1 MQHAALEAFLVKPSK
16 RLHTENFSIQRR
28 SDLLWIFGIFSRW
41 SLLISLIASAVFID
55 IYHFWT
61 LINRTK
67 GDTTSFH
74 SLILVGVFLIVILNI
89 AIIEVL
95 QFVFRWCSIP
105 QIFLHSS
112 QRHSFGGKVQSG
124 CQIMLKCFQSS
135 LQKNLNFI
143 IR

>member
-1 MQHAALEAFLVKPSK
+1 MG
-16 RLHTENFSIQRR
+16 NFSIRRR

-55 IYHFWT
+55 IYHLCK
-61 LINRTK
+61 LIK
-67 GDTTSFH
+67 CIKEDKAYFH
-74 SLILVGVFLIVILNI
+74 SLILVGVLLIVILNI

-112 QRHSFGGKVQSG
+112 QRHSFRGKFHTG
-124 CQIMLKCFQSS
+124 CQIMLKYFQSS